1 VHEYLSSLEH
11 DDQIHCSTMEWVNVD
26 DWYNGRVVL
35 IGDAAHA
42 SSPLMGQ
49 GGCMAMED
57 AFVLAEI
64 LLSAGNVEAALANY
78 VH

>member
-1 VHEYLSSLEH
+1 MLMSG
-11 DDQIHCSTMEWVNVD
+11 TP
-26 DWYNGRVVL
+26 VVL

-57 AFVLAEI
+57 AGVLAEN
-64 LLSAGNVEAALANY
+64 LVLGSELGECTW
-78 VH
+78 